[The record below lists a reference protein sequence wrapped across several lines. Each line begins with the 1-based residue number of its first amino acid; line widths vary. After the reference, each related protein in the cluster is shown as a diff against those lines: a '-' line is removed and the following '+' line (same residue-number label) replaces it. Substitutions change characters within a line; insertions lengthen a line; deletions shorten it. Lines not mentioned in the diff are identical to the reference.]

1 MLTNDEIYDNIISVI
16 KITFFKGE
24 IIMSTKSEQYT
35 KLQEGIAHNK
45 TLAEIITNEVEN
57 HLISSVLEY
66 TENINNGIDST
77 ILKDRIYL
85 LGDILLMSDEA
96 IDSLINEYIIMEE
109 TKREE

>member
-1 MLTNDEIYDNIISVI
+1 
-16 KITFFKGE
+16 
-24 IIMSTKSEQYT
+24 MSTKSEQYT

-45 TLAEIITNEVEN
+45 TLAEIVTNEVEN
-57 HLISSVLEY
+57 HLISNVLEY

-96 IDSLINEYIIMEE
+96 ITNFINEYR
-109 TKREE
+109 KDN